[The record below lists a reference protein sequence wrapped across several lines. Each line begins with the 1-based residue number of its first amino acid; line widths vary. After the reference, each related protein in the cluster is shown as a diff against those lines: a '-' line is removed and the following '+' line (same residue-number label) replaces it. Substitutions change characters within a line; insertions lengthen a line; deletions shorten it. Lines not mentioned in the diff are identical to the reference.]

1 MYKYG
6 GKSREHSVQ
15 FRLTYKMLISRV
27 CTYALDSFRI
37 LEIKRVPSIF
47 EISRCQ
53 RLFYIF
59 QQSSSCQRVS

>member
-15 FRLTYKMLISRV
+15 FHLTYKMLISHV
-27 CTYALDSFRI
+27 CIHAVDSFRI

-47 EISRCQ
+47 EISRCHRWHISEIRARQ
-53 RLFYIF
+53 QYII
-59 QQSSSCQRVS
+59 